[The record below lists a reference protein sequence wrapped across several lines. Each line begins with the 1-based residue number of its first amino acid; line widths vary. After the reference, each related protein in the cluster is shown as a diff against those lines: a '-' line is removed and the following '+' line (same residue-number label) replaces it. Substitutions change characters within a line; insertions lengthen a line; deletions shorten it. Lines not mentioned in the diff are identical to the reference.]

1 MAFGPIPLDLGRAMN
16 ALIGAQRLSAVTP
29 HATNELANGVC
40 DALWIGVAGD
50 VAVIAEN
57 DTVAVTITNVPVGVL
72 NVRTKRVLAVGTTA
86 TGIIAMN

>member
-1 MAFGPIPLDLGRAMN
+1 MALTPTPLDLGRAMN
-16 ALIGAQRLSAVTP
+16 ALIGAQKLSVVTP

-57 DTVAVTITNVPVGVL
+57 DSVAVTLVGVPVGVL

-86 TGIIAMN
+86 TNIVAMN